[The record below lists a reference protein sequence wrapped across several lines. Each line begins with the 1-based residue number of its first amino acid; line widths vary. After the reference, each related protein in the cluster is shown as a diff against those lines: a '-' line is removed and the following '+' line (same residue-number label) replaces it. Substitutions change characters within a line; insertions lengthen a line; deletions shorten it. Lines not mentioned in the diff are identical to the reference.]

1 MIRLKFVGSILFFLI
16 PFYLF
21 GNTPIEKNGKFV
33 QKILKEDKINDDVF
47 TGEITYK
54 NDYTL
59 KLFPSF
65 YKIDSKREYYINTIE
80 AILIDNLRTIKE
92 IYIEKPVITE
102 IKYPYT
108 SEKNNK
114 IEDSRQKIL
123 SSLSDQPHYFP
134 LVIKK
139 LDSMPEEFK
148 VFPQYANKPDQ
159 FSINTQNDLYL
170 FLTIQPLDENSL
182 NTTLTIYYDK
192 GLFYHG
198 THILN
203 TASLPSEIE
212 KLVHNIEKKITG
224 PNSGQIFITGTP
236 QDAGIYIDNI
246 YKGKLPLTV
255 ENLRIGSH
263 ILTIRK
269 TGYKEKIENI
279 VIDKNKLLKINI
291 ALNNNTEG
299 QSIKII
305 SKPEGAEIYLDVDYL
320 GKTPVTLTL
329 SEKGRHR
336 LKITKDGYLDYN
348 SNVNIGTNGE
358 QKIFV
363 NLKRGSNEN
372 RYNPDPPL
380 FWKVNNK
387 FMLQTNA
394 ILTAGSFFSWLY
406 FTIQK
411 EQALTEILSYKNYK
425 GSSLT
430 SSQHSK
436 ILELN
441 RQAAQSS
448 RYSQYALYSGTI
460 CASMT
465 IFFFVRYVYSQDLNI
480 KDENL
485 ALLQYNPIQKS
496 VNVRFQHKF

>member
-1 MIRLKFVGSILFFLI
+1 MIRLKFIGSIILFCI

-21 GNTPIEKNGKFV
+21 GNSPVEKNGSFV
-33 QKILKEDKINDDVF
+33 QKILEEDKINNDAF
-47 TGEITYK
+47 AGEITYK
-54 NDYTL
+54 NNYTL

-80 AILIDNLRTIKE
+80 AILIDNLRAIKE

-108 SEKNNK
+108 PENKNK
-114 IEDSRQKIL
+114 IEDSREKIL
-123 SSLSDQPHYFP
+123 LSISETPHYFP

-139 LDSMPEEFK
+139 IDSMPEEFK
-148 VFPQYANKPDQ
+148 VFPQYNNKPDQ
-159 FSINTQNDLYL
+159 FHINTQNDLYL
-170 FLTIQPLDENSL
+170 FLTIEPLDENSL
-182 NTTLTIYYDK
+182 NVLLSIYYDK

-198 THILN
+198 SQILN
-203 TASLPSEIE
+203 TASLPSDIE
-212 KLVHNIEKKITG
+212 KLVRNIEKKITG
-224 PNSGQIFITGTP
+224 PDSGQVFITGTP

-246 YKGKLPLTV
+246 FKGKLPLTI
-255 ENLRIGSH
+255 ENLRVGSH
-263 ILTIRK
+263 TLTIRK
-269 TGYKEKIENI
+269 TGYKEKSENI
-279 VIDKNKLLKINI
+279 VIDKNNLLKINI
-291 ALNNNTEG
+291 ALNDNTEG

-320 GKTPVTLTL
+320 GKTPLTLTL

-336 LKITKDGYLDYN
+336 LKITKNGFLDYN
-348 SNVNIGTNGE
+348 SNINIGTNGE

-363 NLKRGSNEN
+363 NLKKGSNEN

-430 SSQHSK
+430 SSQQSK

-485 ALLQYNPIQKS
+485 AILQYNPLQKS
-496 VNVRFQHKF
+496 LNVRFQQRF